1 MATVHIDFENKK
13 ILIHS
18 KPRCKCETFEISPED
33 CVINLDRA
41 NTAELGKLGTGE
53 IGPNNKVI
61 WLKMNFSDPFFEHAI
76 VEYARELLS
85 PDHEVFHRTRSI
97 GWCH

>member
-1 MATVHIDFENKK
+1 MEDLKN
-13 ILIHS
+13 ILIRNVTIIDS
-18 KPRCKCETFEISPED
+18 QSQY
-33 CVINLDRA
+33 N
-41 NTAELGKLGTGE
+41 GTKKDILIKDGFIKE
-53 IGPNNKVI
+53 IGTNI
-61 WLKMNFSDPFFEHAI
+61 QFSDPFFEHAI

>member
-53 IGPNNKVI
+53 IG
-61 WLKMNFSDPFFEHAI
+61 
-76 VEYARELLS
+76 
-85 PDHEVFHRTRSI
+85 
-97 GWCH
+97 